1 MAEIEPGTT
10 SQQGVPTETV
20 VRESGA
26 EPPPSPGAVP
36 PPGAPARPGGL
47 VRWGVALVAVA
58 AVVGV
63 VSVGAAYLAAGANGS
78 AVRGWLPPD
87 TVAYLE
93 LRADL
98 PGDQRAKVGDI
109 IAKFPGFADQ
119 ASLDAKIDEALDRI
133 LEGSGSSWTQ
143 DVKPWL
149 AGEVAGAVTAAAFD
163 IAAMPDLAAPDLDS
177 PDLGLAPDD
186 GAVALVAVKDEA
198 AAKAWISGLVEGE
211 QRTEAYGDGE
221 ITLVEG
227 PLGSTMAYAIEG
239 GVMVLGPETTVKA
252 ALDTGGSSDVASSAS
267 FADALETAP
276 NAYLGFG
283 YLDVAAFVDAASE
296 AAGSAADLPQ
306 ACLDEALAA
315 IPAWASGSLR
325 ADTDVLVFTS
335 TAPVVGEPAATAA
348 SPSAIAEHLPA
359 STRIAIEIR
368 DFGPSLLAGIDMLK
382 EQLACDPS
390 AAEMVDQLEQGL
402 AAIGGAEAL
411 VGWADD
417 TAIAVTYSGGLAF
430 GGGLAATVTD
440 EAAAGRAI
448 DQVQALLALAGA
460 GSGITVREE
469 PYGDGELLVV
479 ELPSEIELAAAEVP
493 TLAVTAQG
501 GLFVLGTIDFVK
513 EVVDTETNASLAVT
527 DAYERAIAAAG
538 GDGVSNVYVDI
549 TGLRLSLEQMMP
561 DEEKSRYET
570 EIKPFL
576 EPFEAFAAVS
586 AAPGTTNVTRAVVT
600 FTK

>member
-1 MAEIEPGTT
+1 M
-10 SQQGVPTETV
+10 
-20 VRESGA
+20 
-26 EPPPSPGAVP
+26 
-36 PPGAPARPGGL
+36 
-47 VRWGVALVAVA
+47 
-58 AVVGV
+58 
-63 VSVGAAYLAAGANGS
+63 
-78 AVRGWLPPD
+78 
-87 TVAYLE
+87 
-93 LRADL
+93 
-98 PGDQRAKVGDI
+98 
-109 IAKFPGFADQ
+109 
-119 ASLDAKIDEALDRI
+119 
-133 LEGSGSSWTQ
+133 
-143 DVKPWL
+143 
-149 AGEVAGAVTAAAFD
+149 
-163 IAAMPDLAAPDLDS
+163 
-177 PDLGLAPDD
+177 
-186 GAVALVAVKDEA
+186 
-198 AAKAWISGLVEGE
+198 
-211 QRTEAYGDGE
+211 
-221 ITLVEG
+221 
-227 PLGSTMAYAIEG
+227 
-239 GVMVLGPETTVKA
+239 
-252 ALDTGGSSDVASSAS
+252 
-267 FADALETAP
+267 
-276 NAYLGFG
+276 
-283 YLDVAAFVDAASE
+283 
-296 AAGSAADLPQ
+296 
-306 ACLDEALAA
+306 
-315 IPAWASGSLR
+315 R
-325 ADTDVLVFTS
+325 ADTDVLVFTT
-335 TAPVVGEPAATAA
+335 TAPAAGEPAATAA
-348 SPSAIAEHLPA
+348 GPSTIAEHLPA
-359 STRIAIEIR
+359 STRVAIEIR

-382 EQLACDPS
+382 EQLACEPS

-479 ELPSEIELAAAEVP
+479 ELPSDIELAAAEVP

-501 GLFVLGTIDFVK
+501 GLFVLGTLDFVK

-538 GDGVSNVYVDI
+538 GDGVSDVYVDI

-586 AAPGTTNVTRAVVT
+586 AAPGTSSVSRAVIT

>member
-10 SQQGVPTETV
+10 SQGVPTETV
-20 VRESGA
+20 VREPGPEAS
-26 EPPPSPGAVP
+26 PPAGSAP

-63 VSVGAAYLAAGANGS
+63 VSVGAAYLAAGAAGS

-149 AGEVAGAVTAAAFD
+149 AGEVAVAVTSAAFD

-198 AAKAWISGLVEGE
+198 AAETWISGLVEGE
-211 QRTEAYGDGE
+211 QRTEAYAGGE

-239 GVMVLGPETTVKA
+239 GVMLLGPELTVKA
-252 ALDTGGSSDVASSAS
+252 ALDTGGSSEVAASAS
-267 FADALETAP
+267 FAAALDTAP

-283 YLDVAAFVDAASE
+283 YLDMAAFVDAATE

-315 IPAWASGSLR
+315 IPAWASGSMR
-325 ADTDVLVFTS
+325 ADTDVLVFT
-335 TAPVVGEPAATAA
+335 TTVPVVGEPAATAA
-348 SPSAIAEHLPA
+348 GPSAIAEHLPA
-359 STRIAIEIR
+359 STRVAIEIR
-368 DFGPSLLAGIDMLK
+368 DFGPSLLAAIDMLK
-382 EQLACDPS
+382 EQLACEPS
-390 AAEMVDQLEQGL
+390 AAEMVDQLDQAL

-417 TAIAVTYSGGLAF
+417 TALALSYSGGLAF
-430 GGGLAATVTD
+430 GGGLAATVSD
-440 EAAAGRAI
+440 EEAAGRAI

-460 GSGITVREE
+460 GSGIAVREE
-469 PYGDGELLVV
+469 PYGEGELLV
-479 ELPSEIELAAAEVP
+479 IEVP
-493 TLAVTAQG
+493 SGELFAEEMPAFAVTAQG
-501 GLFVLGTIDFVK
+501 GIFVLGTLDFVK
-513 EVVDTETNASLAVT
+513 EVVDTEANASLAVT

-538 GDGVSNVYVDI
+538 GDGVSDVYVDI

-576 EPFEAFAAVS
+576 EPFEAFAAVT
-586 AAPGTTNVTRAVVT
+586 AAPGTTSVSRAVVT